1 MPHYY
6 GPGIWSNIYSFVAFC
21 VFPSCLQWD
30 YKWKWEDNLC
40 GQVGPNLIISFQSG
54 FFSLCT
60 MYFMLLWGNIL
71 NLMLMLPSV
80 MSACVCVY
88 GNTWIWEIQEIILV
102 LMILNFIECMSM
114 GLESCSICNY
124 RCCQI
129 LIIQYYDKSY
139 VLLAHLF
146 SVTNHWNVFE
156 DINCCIQC

>member
-6 GPGIWSNIYSFVAFC
+6 GPGIWSNVYSFVALC

-80 MSACVCVY
+80 VSACVCVWKY
-88 GNTWIWEIQEIILV
+88 LNMRDSRNYFSINDIELYRMHVHGSWILQYLQLQVLPNLNYSIL
-102 LMILNFIECMSM
+102 
-114 GLESCSICNY
+114 
-124 RCCQI
+124 
-129 LIIQYYDKSY
+129 
-139 VLLAHLF
+139 
-146 SVTNHWNVFE
+146 W
-156 DINCCIQC
+156 

>member
-6 GPGIWSNIYSFVAFC
+6 GPGIWSNIYSFVALC

-30 YKWKWEDNLC
+30 YEWKWEDNLC

-80 MSACVCVY
+80 MSACVCIWKYLNMRDSRNYFSINDIELHRMHVH
-88 GNTWIWEIQEIILV
+88 GSWILQYLQLQVLPNLNYSIL
-102 LMILNFIECMSM
+102 
-114 GLESCSICNY
+114 
-124 RCCQI
+124 
-129 LIIQYYDKSY
+129 
-139 VLLAHLF
+139 
-146 SVTNHWNVFE
+146 W
-156 DINCCIQC
+156 

>member
-6 GPGIWSNIYSFVAFC
+6 GPGIWSNVYSFVALC

-80 MSACVCVY
+80 VSACVCIWKYLNMRDSRNYFSINDIELYRMHVH
-88 GNTWIWEIQEIILV
+88 GSWILQYLQLQVLPNLNYSIL
-102 LMILNFIECMSM
+102 
-114 GLESCSICNY
+114 
-124 RCCQI
+124 
-129 LIIQYYDKSY
+129 
-139 VLLAHLF
+139 
-146 SVTNHWNVFE
+146 W
-156 DINCCIQC
+156 

>member
-1 MPHYY
+1 MPHYD
-6 GPGIWSNIYSFVAFC
+6 GPGIWSNVYSFVALC

-80 MSACVCVY
+80 MSACVCIWKYLNMRDSRNYFSINDIELYRMHVH
-88 GNTWIWEIQEIILV
+88 GSWILQYLQLQVLPNLNYSIL
-102 LMILNFIECMSM
+102 
-114 GLESCSICNY
+114 
-124 RCCQI
+124 
-129 LIIQYYDKSY
+129 
-139 VLLAHLF
+139 
-146 SVTNHWNVFE
+146 W
-156 DINCCIQC
+156 

>member
-6 GPGIWSNIYSFVAFC
+6 GPGIWSNIYSFVALC

-80 MSACVCVY
+80 MSACVCIWKYLNMRDSRNYFSINDIELYRMHVH
-88 GNTWIWEIQEIILV
+88 GSWILQYLQLQVLPNLNYSIL
-102 LMILNFIECMSM
+102 
-114 GLESCSICNY
+114 
-124 RCCQI
+124 
-129 LIIQYYDKSY
+129 
-139 VLLAHLF
+139 
-146 SVTNHWNVFE
+146 W
-156 DINCCIQC
+156 

>member
-6 GPGIWSNIYSFVAFC
+6 GPGIWSNVYSFVALC

-80 MSACVCVY
+80 MSAWVCIWKYLNMRDSRNYFSINDIELYRMHVH
-88 GNTWIWEIQEIILV
+88 GSWILQYLQLQVLPNLNYSIL
-102 LMILNFIECMSM
+102 
-114 GLESCSICNY
+114 
-124 RCCQI
+124 
-129 LIIQYYDKSY
+129 
-139 VLLAHLF
+139 
-146 SVTNHWNVFE
+146 W
-156 DINCCIQC
+156 

>member
-6 GPGIWSNIYSFVAFC
+6 GPGIWSNVYSFVALC

-71 NLMLMLPSV
+71 NLMFLLPSV

-114 GLESCSICNY
+114 GFESCSICNY

-139 VLLAHLF
+139 VLLLHLF

>member
-6 GPGIWSNIYSFVAFC
+6 GPGIWSNVHVYSFVALC

-80 MSACVCVY
+80 MSACVCIWKYLNMRDSRNYFSINDIELYRMHVH
-88 GNTWIWEIQEIILV
+88 GSWILQYLQLQVLPNLNYSIL
-102 LMILNFIECMSM
+102 
-114 GLESCSICNY
+114 
-124 RCCQI
+124 
-129 LIIQYYDKSY
+129 
-139 VLLAHLF
+139 
-146 SVTNHWNVFE
+146 W
-156 DINCCIQC
+156 

>member
-6 GPGIWSNIYSFVAFC
+6 GPGIWSNIYSFVALC

-71 NLMLMLPSV
+71 NWMLMLPSV
-80 MSACVCVY
+80 MSACVPVY
-88 GNTWIWEIQEIILV
+88 GNTWIWEIQENDIELYRMHVHGSWILQYLQLQV
-102 LMILNFIECMSM
+102 LPNLNYSIL
-114 GLESCSICNY
+114 
-124 RCCQI
+124 
-129 LIIQYYDKSY
+129 
-139 VLLAHLF
+139 
-146 SVTNHWNVFE
+146 W
-156 DINCCIQC
+156 

>member
-6 GPGIWSNIYSFVAFC
+6 GPGIWSNIYSFVALC

-88 GNTWIWEIQEIILV
+88 MEILEYERFKRNYFSINDIELYRMHVHGSWILQYLQLQVLPNLNYSIL
-102 LMILNFIECMSM
+102 
-114 GLESCSICNY
+114 
-124 RCCQI
+124 
-129 LIIQYYDKSY
+129 
-139 VLLAHLF
+139 
-146 SVTNHWNVFE
+146 W
-156 DINCCIQC
+156 

>member
-6 GPGIWSNIYSFVAFC
+6 GPGIWSNVYSFVALC

-80 MSACVCVY
+80 MSACVCIWKYLNMRDSRNYFSINDIELYRMHVH
-88 GNTWIWEIQEIILV
+88 GSWILQYLQLQVLPNHNYSIL
-102 LMILNFIECMSM
+102 
-114 GLESCSICNY
+114 
-124 RCCQI
+124 
-129 LIIQYYDKSY
+129 
-139 VLLAHLF
+139 
-146 SVTNHWNVFE
+146 W
-156 DINCCIQC
+156 

>member
-6 GPGIWSNIYSFVAFC
+6 GPGIWSNIYSFVALC

-80 MSACVCVY
+80 MSACVPVY

-114 GLESCSICNY
+114 DLESCSICNY

-139 VLLAHLF
+139 VLLLHLF

>member
-6 GPGIWSNIYSFVAFC
+6 GPGIWSNVYSFVALC

-80 MSACVCVY
+80 MSACVCIWKYLNMRDSRNYFSINDIELYRMHVH
-88 GNTWIWEIQEIILV
+88 GSWILQYLQLQVLPNLNYSIL
-102 LMILNFIECMSM
+102 
-114 GLESCSICNY
+114 
-124 RCCQI
+124 
-129 LIIQYYDKSY
+129 
-139 VLLAHLF
+139 
-146 SVTNHWNVFE
+146 W
-156 DINCCIQC
+156 